1 MNKVFEYV
9 DLSYLEDISGGD
21 DGFKK
26 DLIQIFLK
34 QIPEFLSNMHQFL
47 SENKNDLLAKEAHT
61 AKSSVLIFMMEESGS
76 KLKKMQLLAEDNDIE
91 PIPKLLGQ
99 VEEKLDGAQ
108 KELSSY
114 LETLGLYEIKN
125 PVPAR
130 AFCY

>member
-114 LETLGLYEIKN
+114 LETLG
-125 PVPAR
+125 
-130 AFCY
+130 